1 MAIPVKLIR
10 RNIAGG
16 TTPIHL
22 DATEFRIA
30 IERNVSAFA
39 LPFTTAYKFGL
50 DFNLPTTV
58 LNITGILQDDESKI
72 QGETLPAGVI
82 GTQGFYPTRSGS
94 YNSDVMRD
102 ISSLYPTITF
112 ANDYTVGTTSVVV
125 SGPIPGGLRLSDI
138 FHPNH
143 PTKSNKL
150 YDTSGILLG
159 TVAGVNSVTNTI
171 TLTSAG
177 ILIANVWTGTEIV
190 TTNPDAYLHGRGF
203 ALQPELWRTGNPDK
217 PAQIRGDTPVVYR
230 FDGNT
235 TSQYATGGSGVPTFV
250 AGTEPET
257 NKYPTISIPIGG
269 IYSDTT
275 IGGAAAGNPAK
286 ALTLSIKAAIDLS
299 AALTSLEIV
308 ESGGRGSAD
317 AFDTVLSPNG
327 YEVHITK
334 TELDYYNINTPPL
347 EMFSN
352 NLFYNGSGTTDNWID
367 TRRGPAGQRWGF
379 YVTLPYHSNLSS
391 GSVQMGAKSAGDKAQ
406 DLLGIFAN
414 SPVGSDSEIV
424 GIQVPYHSFVTSDTV
439 DAKVRN
445 FFLTYGSVAS
455 REKTSEGNELD
466 ASAPMDVDTGTGN
479 DMTNMCFPEDA
490 DEDDD
495 AGTLE
500 YISSIGETIGDL
512 LEDVYI
518 VVDETRGGTGR
529 NKGGIIII
537 PTKLNIRYDAGN
549 RYYTYDM
556 LLSAVNH
563 KIAP

>member
-10 RNIAGG
+10 RNITGG

-30 IERNVSAFA
+30 IERNISAFA
-39 LPFTTAYKFGL
+39 LPFTTAYKVGL
-50 DFNLPTTV
+50 DFNLPITV

-82 GTQGFYPTRSGS
+82 GTQGFYPTRNLSS
-94 YNSDVMRD
+94 NSDVMRD
-102 ISSLYPTITF
+102 ISSLYPTITS
-112 ANDYTVGTTSVVV
+112 ANDYTAGTTSIVV
-125 SGPIPGGLRLSDI
+125 SGPVYGALNLSDI
-138 FHPNH
+138 FHQSWAGR
-143 PTKSNKL
+143 SNKL
-150 YDTSGILLG
+150 YDTKGLLLG
-159 TVAGVNSVTNTI
+159 TVTGVHSGTNTI
-171 TLTSAG
+171 TMSAG
-177 ILIANVWTGTEIV
+177 LNYNIWAGTEIV
-190 TTNPDAYLHGRGF
+190 TTDADAYLHGRGF

-235 TSQYATGGSGVPTFV
+235 TSQYVTGGSGVPTFV
-250 AGTEPET
+250 AGTEPEK

-269 IYSDTT
+269 IHQATT
-275 IGGAAAGNPAK
+275 ANNPAK
-286 ALTLSIKAAIDLS
+286 ALALSIKAAIDLA
-299 AALTSLEIV
+299 AALTGIEIV

-334 TELDYYNINTPPL
+334 TEVDNYNLNTAPL
-347 EMFSN
+347 AMFSN
-352 NLFYNGSGTTDNWID
+352 NLLHNGSGTPRNWID
-367 TRRGPAGQRWGF
+367 AKRDQYGTWS
-379 YVTLPYHSNLSS
+379 TLNVNFPYHSNLSG
-391 GSVQMGAKSAGDKAQ
+391 GSVQMGSKSAGDKAQ
-406 DLLGIFAN
+406 DLLGMFAN

-455 REKTSEGNELD
+455 SEKTSEGNDLD
-466 ASAPMDVDTGTGN
+466 ASTPMEVDIRVDGAWN
-479 DMTNMCFPEDA
+479 VEDA

-495 AGTLE
+495 AGTLD

-512 LEDVYI
+512 IDDVVII
-518 VVDETRGGTGR
+518 VEEATGGVGR

-556 LLSAVNH
+556 LLSAANY
-563 KIAP
+563 KISP

>member
-10 RNIAGG
+10 RNITGG

-30 IERNVSAFA
+30 IERNISAFA

-82 GTQGFYPTRSGS
+82 GTQGFYPTRNFSS
-94 YNSDVMRD
+94 NSDVMRN

-112 ANDYTVGTTSVVV
+112 ANDYTSATTSVVV
-125 SGPIPGGLRLSDI
+125 SGPIPGGLTLSDI
-138 FHPNH
+138 FHP
-143 PTKSNKL
+143 TWAGRSNKL
-150 YDTSGILLG
+150 YDTRGFLLG

-177 ILIANVWTGTEIV
+177 LLSNVWVGTEIV

-235 TSQYATGGSGVPTFV
+235 TSQYVTGGSGVPTFV
-250 AGTEPET
+250 AGTEPEK

-269 IYSDTT
+269 IHLATT
-275 IGGAAAGNPAK
+275 AGNPAK
-286 ALTLSIKAAIDLS
+286 ALALSIKAAIDLS

-317 AFDTVLSPNG
+317 AFDTLLSSSG
-327 YEVHITK
+327 YEVNITK
-334 TELDYYNINTPPL
+334 TELDNYNINTAPL

-352 NLFYNGSGTTDNWID
+352 NLLYNGSGTTDDWID
-367 TRRGPAGQRWGF
+367 VRRGPAGQRWGF
-379 YVTLPYHSNLSS
+379 YITLPYHSNLTS
-391 GSVQMGAKSAGDKAQ
+391 GSVQMGSKSAGDKAQ

-466 ASAPMDVDTGTGN
+466 ASVPMDVDIRTEN
-479 DMTNMCFPEDA
+479 EKCFAEDA

-495 AGTLE
+495 AGTLD
-500 YISSIGETIGDL
+500 YISTIGETIGDL
-512 LEDVYI
+512 IKDVKI
-518 VVDETRGGTGR
+518 VVDEASGGVGR